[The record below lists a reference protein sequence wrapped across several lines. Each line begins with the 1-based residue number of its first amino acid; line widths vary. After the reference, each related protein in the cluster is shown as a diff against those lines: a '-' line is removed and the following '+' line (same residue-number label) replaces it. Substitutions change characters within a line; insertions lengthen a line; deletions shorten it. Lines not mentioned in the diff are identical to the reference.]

1 MYHAT
6 FKSELRKEGPPSK
19 DGGHSELLMKVQKVY
34 KSFGS
39 TAVQKDFVRSYS
51 RNELGH
57 LDKTLIPSAF
67 KDWYLDEESNVS
79 NFETYVEDDE
89 VHTKQCE
96 SDETTS

>member
-1 MYHAT
+1 M
-6 FKSELRKEGPPSK
+6 
-19 DGGHSELLMKVQKVY
+19 Y
-34 KSFGS
+34 KSFGP

-57 LDKTLIPSAF
+57 
-67 KDWYLDEESNVS
+67 LDEESNVS

-89 VHTKQCE
+89 VHTKECD